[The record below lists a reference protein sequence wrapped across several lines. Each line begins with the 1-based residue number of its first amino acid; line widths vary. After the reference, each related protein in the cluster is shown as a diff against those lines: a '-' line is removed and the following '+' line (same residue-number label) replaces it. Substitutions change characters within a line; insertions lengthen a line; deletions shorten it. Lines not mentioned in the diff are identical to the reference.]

1 MPYPHY
7 AAPRFPAA
15 YRMLEQL
22 PSGPLAEFPYFNQR
36 MEYPRHAYYMVGSTG
51 HWRPLVNGYSD
62 LIPQD
67 FRAEVDDLA
76 GFPSARSFDI
86 LARHDTRYVLLHRQ
100 FYADEDWTT
109 LAARVA
115 FFNDRL
121 QPIFWDDDAR
131 LYELVTG
138 GN

>member
-1 MPYPHY
+1 LTEP
-7 AAPRFPAA
+7 
-15 YRMLEQL
+15 
-22 PSGPLAEFPYFNQR
+22 
-36 MEYPRHAYYMVGSTG
+36 
-51 HWRPLVNGYSD
+51 
-62 LIPQD
+62 
-67 FRAEVDDLA
+67 
-76 GFPSARSFDI
+76 
-86 LARHDTRYVLLHRQ
+86 
-100 FYADEDWTT
+100 WTT